1 LTGINFGAVGL
12 HHSPFRHNANE
23 AGVTSDPQTNESQ
36 TSPDTA
42 ALRDLLAGAGE
53 RKPRWGL
60 RLLVIILLLGA
71 SYGAW
76 VLTGT
81 STTYSYTTS
90 AVKTGDLTVLVT
102 ATGSVEPTVQ
112 VDVSS
117 EQSGTVREVL
127 ADYNSVVKKGDILAR
142 LDTEKLTAE
151 LKSKEAALA
160 AAHANVAK
168 AKADEL
174 SAEATVKRQTTL
186 VGSKVSTQQDLD
198 SAEFNFQAAQATRES
213 AEANVTAAEADLDQA
228 KLSLRKA
235 TIVSPIDGIVL
246 SRDVD
251 SGATVA
257 ASLEAP
263 TLFTLAGDLRQMELQ
278 VSIDEADVGQIA
290 VGQDATF
297 TVDAFPDQRFP
308 AKITDVRYASE
319 TVNDVVTYKGIL
331 SVRNDELLLRQGMT
345 ATADIVVKSI
355 KNALLIP
362 NAALRYSPPQ
372 VAGAKSEKSGG
383 GGGVFGLF
391 RPPRATPVSAP
402 EPTGSERT
410 VWVLRNGQPVALN
423 IEIGA
428 SDGQNTVI
436 VSDDLREGDLVIT
449 DSTAKKG

>member
-1 LTGINFGAVGL
+1 MTTETNK
-12 HHSPFRHNANE
+12 
-23 AGVTSDPQTNESQ
+23 SDVQ
-36 TSPDTA
+36 TSPDAA
-42 ALRDLLAGAGE
+42 ALRDLLAGTGK
-53 RKPRWGL
+53 RKSRWGL
-60 RLLVIILLLGA
+60 RLLILALLLGA
-71 SYGAW
+71 GYGGY
-76 VLTGT
+76 VLTSR
-81 STTYSYTTS
+81 STTYSYSTS
-90 AVKTGDLTVLVT
+90 AVKAGDLTVLVT

-127 ADYNSVVKKGDILAR
+127 ADYNSEVKKGDVLAR
-142 LDTEKLTAE
+142 LDTEKLTAD
-151 LKSKEAALA
+151 LKGKEAALA
-160 AAHANVAK
+160 AARANVAK

-174 SAEATVKRQTTL
+174 SAEASVKRLTTL
-186 VGSKVSTQQDLD
+186 VGSRVSTQQDLD
-198 SAEFNFQAAQATRES
+198 SAVFTYQAAQASRES
-213 AEANVTAAEADLDQA
+213 AEANVTAAESDLEQA
-228 KLSLRKA
+228 KISLRKA

-308 AKITDVRYASE
+308 ATITDVRYASE

-331 SVRNDELLLRQGMT
+331 SVHNDELLLRQGMT
-345 ATADIVVKSI
+345 ATADIVVQSI
-355 KNALLIP
+355 KGALLVP
-362 NAALRYSPPQ
+362 NAALRFTPPQ
-372 VAGAKSEKSGG
+372 VAAASAKPEGG
-383 GGGVFGLF
+383 GGGVFSLF
-391 RPPRATPVSAP
+391 RPPRETPISVP

-410 VWVLRNGQPVALN
+410 IWVLRNGQPVAVN

-428 SDGQNTVI
+428 SDGQNTV
-436 VSDDLREGDLVIT
+436 LKRGELKAGDLVII
-449 DSTAKKG
+449 DSTTKTG

>member
-1 LTGINFGAVGL
+1 MDIA
-12 HHSPFRHNANE
+12 SE
-23 AGVTSDPQTNESQ
+23 AGVTIETDTKA
-36 TSPDTA
+36 SPDQPDA
-42 ALRDLLAGAGE
+42 VALQQLLAGTGK
-53 RKPRWGL
+53 RRSRWGL
-60 RLLVIILLLGA
+60 RLMILAVLLGA
-71 SYGAW
+71 GYGGY
-76 VLTGT
+76 VLSNRG
-81 STTYSYTTS
+81 TTYSYTTS

-127 ADYNSVVKKGDILAR
+127 ADFNSQVKKGDVLAR
-142 LDTEKLTAE
+142 LDTEKLNAE

-160 AAHANVAK
+160 AARANVAK
-168 AKADEL
+168 SKADEL
-174 SAEATVKRQTTL
+174 SAEASVKRLTTL
-186 VGSKVSTQQDLD
+186 VGSRVSTQQDLD
-198 SAEFNFQAAQATRES
+198 SAVFTFQAAQATRES
-213 AEANVTAAEADLDQA
+213 AEANVTAAEADLEQA

-331 SVRNDELLLRQGMT
+331 SVRNDDMLLRQGMT
-345 ATADIVVKSI
+345 ATADIVVQSI
-355 KNALLIP
+355 KSALLIP
-362 NAALRYSPPQ
+362 NAALRYTPPQ
-372 VAGAKSEKSGG
+372 LATATEKRQG
-383 GGGVFGLF
+383 GGGVFSLF
-391 RPPRATPVSAP
+391 RPPRETSISAP

-410 VWVLRNGQPVALN
+410 IWVLRNDQPVAVN

-428 SDGQNTVI
+428 SDGQNTVLKRGDI
-436 VSDDLREGDLVIT
+436 KDGDLVIT
-449 DSTAKKG
+449 DSTTKTR

>member
-1 LTGINFGAVGL
+1 M
-12 HHSPFRHNANE
+12 
-23 AGVTSDPQTNESQ
+23 TSEPKTSETQ

-42 ALRDLLAGAGE
+42 ALRDLLAGTGK

-60 RLLVIILLLGA
+60 RLLILAAVLGA
-71 SYGAW
+71 VYGAY
-76 VLTGT
+76 VLTST
-81 STTYSYTTS
+81 STTYNYTTA
-90 AVKTGDLTVLVT
+90 AVKTGDLTVIVT

-127 ADYNSVVKKGDILAR
+127 ADYNSEVKKGDVLAR

-160 AAHANVAK
+160 AARANVAK

-174 SAEATVKRQTTL
+174 SAEATVRRQTTL
-186 VGSKVSTQQDLD
+186 VGSRVSTQQDLD
-198 SAEFNFQAAQATRES
+198 SAEFSLQAAQATRES
-213 AEANVTAAEADLDQA
+213 AEANVTAAEADLEQA

-263 TLFTLAGDLRQMELQ
+263 TLFTLAGDLRKMELQ

-308 AKITDVRYASE
+308 AEITDVRYASE

-345 ATADIVVKSI
+345 ATADIVVQAI

-362 NAALRYSPPQ
+362 NAALRYTPPQ
-372 VAGAKSEKSGG
+372 MTEAKSEESGG
-383 GGGVFGLF
+383 GGGMFSLF
-391 RPPRATPVSAP
+391 RPPRETSVSAP

-410 VWVLRNGQPVALN
+410 IWVLRNGQPVAIN
-423 IEIGA
+423 IVIGA

-436 VSDDLREGDLVIT
+436 AGGELREGDLVIT
-449 DSTAKKG
+449 DSTTKTG

>member
-1 LTGINFGAVGL
+1 MGLTGINIGTAPL
-12 HHSPFRHNANE
+12 RHSPIRHHASE
-23 AGVTSDPQTNESQ
+23 AGVTSDPH
-36 TSPDTA
+36 TSGTQISPETA
-42 ALRDLLAGAGE
+42 ALSNLLAGTGK
-53 RKPRWGL
+53 RKSRWGL
-60 RLLVIILLLGA
+60 RLLILAALLGA
-71 SYGAW
+71 GYGAW
-76 VLTGT
+76 VFASK

-117 EQSGTVREVL
+117 EQSGTIREVL
-127 ADYNSVVKKGDILAR
+127 ADFNSEVKKGDVLAR

-160 AAHANVAK
+160 AARANVAK

-186 VGSKVSTQQDLD
+186 VGSRVSTQQDLD
-198 SAEFNFQAAQATRES
+198 SAGFSLQAAQATRES
-213 AEANVTAAEADLDQA
+213 AEANVTAAEADLEQA
-228 KLSLRKA
+228 MLSLRKA

-263 TLFTLAGDLRQMELQ
+263 TLFKLAGDLREMELQ

-308 AKITDVRYASE
+308 AEITDVRYASE

-345 ATADIVVKSI
+345 ATADIVVKAI
-355 KNALLIP
+355 KDALLIP
-362 NAALRYSPPQ
+362 NAALRY
-372 VAGAKSEKSGG
+372 
-383 GGGVFGLF
+383 
-391 RPPRATPVSAP
+391 TPS
-402 EPTGSERT
+402 
-410 VWVLRNGQPVALN
+410 
-423 IEIGA
+423 
-428 SDGQNTVI
+428 
-436 VSDDLREGDLVIT
+436 
-449 DSTAKKG
+449 

>member
-1 LTGINFGAVGL
+1 M
-12 HHSPFRHNANE
+12 
-23 AGVTSDPQTNESQ
+23 TSNPKTSETQ

-42 ALRDLLAGAGE
+42 ALRDLLAVTGK
-53 RKPRWGL
+53 RKSRWGL
-60 RLLVIILLLGA
+60 RLAVLAVLLGA
-71 SYGAW
+71 GYGAW
-76 VLTGT
+76 VFT
-81 STTYSYTTS
+81 SKSASYSYTTS
-90 AVKTGDLTVLVT
+90 TVKTGDITVLVT

-127 ADYNSVVKKGDILAR
+127 ADYNSEVKKGDVLAR

-174 SAEATVKRQTTL
+174 SAQATVKRQTTL
-186 VGSKVSTQQDLD
+186 VGSRVSTQQDLD
-198 SAEFNFQAAQATRES
+198 SAEFSYQAAQATRES
-213 AEANVTAAEADLDQA
+213 AEANVRAAEADLEQA

-263 TLFTLAGDLRQMELQ
+263 TLFTIAGDLRQMELQ

-345 ATADIVVKSI
+345 ATADIVVQSI

-362 NAALRYSPPQ
+362 NAALRYTPPQ
-372 VAGAKSEKSGG
+372 LADSKGATGG
-383 GGGVFGLF
+383 GGGGMFSLF
-391 RPPRATPVSAP
+391 RPPRATPITAP

-410 VWVLRNGQPVALN
+410 IWVLRNGQPVALT

-436 VSDDLREGDLVIT
+436 VRGELREGDLVIT
-449 DSTAKKG
+449 DSTTKTG

>member
-1 LTGINFGAVGL
+1 
-12 HHSPFRHNANE
+12 
-23 AGVTSDPQTNESQ
+23 VTSNPKTSETQ

-42 ALRDLLAGAGE
+42 ALRDLLAVTGK
-53 RKPRWGL
+53 RKSRWGL
-60 RLLVIILLLGA
+60 RLAFLAVLLGA
-71 SYGAW
+71 GYGAW
-76 VLTGT
+76 VFASK

-127 ADYNSVVKKGDILAR
+127 ADYNSEVKKGDVLAR

-160 AAHANVAK
+160 AARANVAK

-174 SAEATVKRQTTL
+174 SAQATVKRQTTL
-186 VGSKVSTQQDLD
+186 VGSRVSTQQDLD
-198 SAEFNFQAAQATRES
+198 SAEFSYQAAQATRES
-213 AEANVTAAEADLDQA
+213 AEANVTAAEADLEQA

-263 TLFTLAGDLRQMELQ
+263 TLFTIAGDLRQMELQ

-362 NAALRYSPPQ
+362 NAALRYTPPQ
-372 VAGAKSEKSGG
+372 LADSEGATGG
-383 GGGVFGLF
+383 GGGGMFSLF
-391 RPPRATPVSAP
+391 RPPRTTPITAP

-410 VWVLRNGQPVALN
+410 IWVLRNGQPVALT

-436 VSDDLREGDLVIT
+436 VRGELREADLVIT
-449 DSTAKKG
+449 DSTTKTG

>member
-1 LTGINFGAVGL
+1 M
-12 HHSPFRHNANE
+12 
-23 AGVTSDPQTNESQ
+23 TSDPNTSETQ

-42 ALRDLLAGAGE
+42 ALRDLLAGSGR

-60 RLLVIILLLGA
+60 RLALLAAVVGA
-71 SYGAW
+71 AYGTW
-76 VLTGT
+76 VLTSK
-81 STTYSYTTS
+81 STTYNYTTS
-90 AVKTGDLTVLVT
+90 AVKTGDLTVIVT

-127 ADYNSVVKKGDILAR
+127 ADYNSEVKKGDVLAR

-160 AAHANVAK
+160 AARANVAK

-174 SAEATVKRQTTL
+174 SAQATVKRQTTL
-186 VGSKVSTQQDLD
+186 VGSRVSTQQDLD
-198 SAEFNFQAAQATRES
+198 SAEFSYQAAQATRES
-213 AEANVTAAEADLDQA
+213 AEANVTAAEADLEQA

-263 TLFTLAGDLRQMELQ
+263 TLFKLAGDLRQMELQ

-308 AKITDVRYASE
+308 AEITDVRYASE

-345 ATADIVVKSI
+345 ATADIVVKAI
-355 KNALLIP
+355 KGALLIP
-362 NAALRYSPPQ
+362 NAALRYTPPQ
-372 VAGAKSEKSGG
+372 MADAKSVKSSG
-383 GGGVFGLF
+383 GGGVFSLF
-391 RPPRATPVSAP
+391 RPPREAPMSAP

-410 VWVLRNGQPVALN
+410 VWVLRNDQPVALN

-436 VSDDLREGDLVIT
+436 VSGELREGDLVIT
-449 DSTAKKG
+449 DSTTKTG